1 MVSKASDDLPEPE
14 MPVNTMSRS
23 RGYRQVDVAQ
33 VVLTRSMDDDLV
45 GHAVNLSAR
54 ADN

>member
-1 MVSKASDDLPEPE
+1 MVSKASDDLPDPE
-14 MPVNTMSRS
+14 MPVKTMRLVA
-23 RGYRQVDVAQ
+23 GYRQMDVAQ
-33 VVLTRSMDDDLV
+33 VVLTRTMDDDLV